1 LDTDERTENRSLNR
15 PQSPETDPRK
25 YSQLIFD
32 KRAKATQWW
41 KDKSFQQMV
50 LEQLDIHKQKI
61 NLDIYSSQNL
71 TQNGSQTYMSVTLVQ
86 HNIGE
91 NLDDL
96 GFHSDILDA
105 TPNAWSMKKIS
116 DKLDFIKIK
125 NFCSLKG
132 TFKRIKRQTMDLEK
146 IYTKKYLIKDCYPHI
161 QKNLKT
167 PQ

>member
-1 LDTDERTENRSLNR
+1 
-15 PQSPETDPRK
+15 
-25 YSQLIFD
+25 
-32 KRAKATQWW
+32 
-41 KDKSFQQMV
+41 MV

-105 TPNAWSMKKIS
+105 TPNA
-116 DKLDFIKIK
+116 
-125 NFCSLKG
+125 
-132 TFKRIKRQTMDLEK
+132 
-146 IYTKKYLIKDCYPHI
+146 
-161 QKNLKT
+161 
-167 PQ
+167 